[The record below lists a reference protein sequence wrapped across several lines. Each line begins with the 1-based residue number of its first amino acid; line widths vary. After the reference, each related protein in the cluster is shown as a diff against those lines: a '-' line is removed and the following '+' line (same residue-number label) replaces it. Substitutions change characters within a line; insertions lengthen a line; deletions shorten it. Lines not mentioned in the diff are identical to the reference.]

1 MPVASNDEF
10 STNSCTLPRFVPA
23 VFVNRFSRFVFI
35 SPILQHDAISARH
48 HLARFVHR
56 KHMSVGINYL
66 VLQIEVV
73 YKNALHAR
81 VDDVCN
87 TNTGKFCV
95 PGCNELE
102 SLWSFRAYRSWPTDG
117 ASEQHTARTLC
128 FALQLRTVI
137 LDWTLMNRRDKK
149 ISVLL
154 IKSQQLFSAHSL
166 KIRVFYGL
174 LECGHQGNVLSMFH
188 VPQQCSPMQ
197 SFAGNYHALIR
208 KETSIHQK
216 GNSPSQQP

>member
-1 MPVASNDEF
+1 MFFLLVLSWPNEISSWLAPHLKKCFWSPLGKIHCWSPLEKILPTPMPVASNDEF

-56 KHMSVGINYL
+56 EHMSVGINYL

-73 YKNALHAR
+73 YKNAMHAR

-87 TNTGKFCV
+87 THTGKFCV

-102 SLWSFRAYRSWPTDG
+102 SL
-117 ASEQHTARTLC
+117 
-128 FALQLRTVI
+128 
-137 LDWTLMNRRDKK
+137 
-149 ISVLL
+149 
-154 IKSQQLFSAHSL
+154 
-166 KIRVFYGL
+166 
-174 LECGHQGNVLSMFH
+174 
-188 VPQQCSPMQ
+188 
-197 SFAGNYHALIR
+197 
-208 KETSIHQK
+208 
-216 GNSPSQQP
+216 